1 MYQSVI
7 EEVRKNVCEKL
18 KGLDPHLTYHDLKH
32 TLDVVKQSKRIALE
46 EGINDEKDL
55 LLLEVAAFYHDTGF
69 LRTYA
74 NHEEAGCK
82 LFLEEAANYPFTDE
96 DKQIVV
102 GLIMATK
109 IPQSPKTGLEK
120 IICDADLD
128 YLGRDDF
135 FEIGDTLRKEFL
147 HFHIVA
153 SDKDWEALQLKFL
166 TAHKYFTNDS
176 KKRREPYKQLHL
188 QKLLQTEGA

>member
-18 KGLDPHLTYHDLKH
+18 KGLDPNLTYHDLKH
-32 TLDVVKQSKRIALE
+32 TLDVVKQSRRIALE
-46 EGINDEKDL
+46 EGIVNEKDL

-69 LRTYA
+69 LQTYA

-82 LFLEEAANYPFTDE
+82 IFLEDSPHYHFTDK
-96 DKQIVV
+96 DKETVV

-153 SDKDWEALQLKFL
+153 TDKEWEALQLRFL
-166 TAHKYFTNDS
+166 TAHQYFTNDS
-176 KKRREPYKQLHL
+176 KKQREPLKQLHL

>member
-46 EGINDEKDL
+46 EGIDNERDL

-82 LFLEEAANYPFTDE
+82 LFLEDAANYQFTEE
-96 DKQIVV
+96 DTQTVV

-153 SDKDWEALQLKFL
+153 TDKEWEALQLKFL

-176 KKRREPYKQLHL
+176 KKRREPHKQLHL